1 MFMCFFSDAAT
12 GKKKKKK
19 DKGLPVSS
27 KIITPFE

>member
-1 MFMCFFSDAAT
+1 MCFFSDAAT
-12 GKKKKKK
+12 GKKKKK